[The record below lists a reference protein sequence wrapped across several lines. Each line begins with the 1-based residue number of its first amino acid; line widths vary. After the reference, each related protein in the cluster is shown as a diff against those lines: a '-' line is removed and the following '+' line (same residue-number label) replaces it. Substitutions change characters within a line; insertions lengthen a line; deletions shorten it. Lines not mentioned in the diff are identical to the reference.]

1 MRKVSKKIE
10 NVKAQTSQE
19 EIVMHPSIDE
29 TSRRIVEEKLA
40 EKRGG
45 RPIHERL
52 HELNKEILEKHQ
64 HKREAEHNKF
74 RS

>member
-1 MRKVSKKIE
+1 
-10 NVKAQTSQE
+10 
-19 EIVMHPSIDE
+19 MHPTIDE

-52 HELNKEILEKHQ
+52 HELNKEIQEKHQ